1 MKLQETK
8 LNGSF
13 LIKRENYKDKRGSFD
28 RIFCQTNLKNL
39 LKTKNICQI
48 NRTFTKKE
56 GTIRGLHFQYPP
68 YAEAKIVSCLKGKVW
83 DVAIDIRKGS
93 PTFLKYHSVIL
104 SEENLESFFIP
115 EGFAH
120 GFQTLTNDCEMLYF
134 HTADY
139 NLESEGT
146 INALDHRLKIKWPKI
161 ITDRSERDNNQPM
174 LKENFLGI
182 EI

>member
-8 LNGSF
+8 LNGSY

-68 YAEAKIVSCLKGKVW
+68 YAEAKIVS
-83 DVAIDIRKGS
+83 
-93 PTFLKYHSVIL
+93 
-104 SEENLESFFIP
+104 
-115 EGFAH
+115 
-120 GFQTLTNDCEMLYF
+120 
-134 HTADY
+134 
-139 NLESEGT
+139 
-146 INALDHRLKIKWPKI
+146 
-161 ITDRSERDNNQPM
+161 
-174 LKENFLGI
+174 
-182 EI
+182 

>member
-68 YAEAKIVSCLKGKVW
+68 YAEAKIVSCLRGKVW

-104 SEENLESFFIP
+104 SEENSESFFIP